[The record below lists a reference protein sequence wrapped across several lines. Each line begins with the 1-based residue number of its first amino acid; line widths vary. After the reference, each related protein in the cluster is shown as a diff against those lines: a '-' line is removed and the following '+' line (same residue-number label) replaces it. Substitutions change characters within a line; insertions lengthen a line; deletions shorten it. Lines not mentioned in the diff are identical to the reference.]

1 MRLGTARLPAD
12 GGSRMGLPDPA
23 SQSLQASAFSVNG
36 VKKSAM
42 INVVPLN
49 FIKVSPESLA
59 PLSTPCR
66 VPRKR
71 CPDGS
76 SATAPTLQFPPPSV
90 AAAAVDQEP
99 LAVIGTD
106 ANWVGMA

>member
-23 SQSLQASAFSVNG
+23 SQSLQASAFSLNG

-49 FIKVSPESLA
+49 FMKVSPKSLE
-59 PLSTPCR
+59 PLYTPCP

-71 CPDGS
+71 FPEE
-76 SATAPTLQFPPPSV
+76 SAASAPTLQTPPPSV
-90 AAAAVDQEP
+90 PAGP
-99 LAVIGTD
+99 IGQNFSALVCT
-106 ANWVGMA
+106 AP